1 MSNQQLS
8 DELQKP
14 IIRKCEK
21 RKVYSSFKDNIW
33 VADLGDIKLK
43 GKYNKGTRFYYLI
56 LIFFVNMDGLIL
68 FKKNIKLS
76 LDVSQTKYD

>member
-8 DELQKP
+8 DKLQKQ

-68 FKKNIKLS
+68 FKKILS
-76 LDVSQTKYD
+76 